1 MLLLVIIA
9 PAVIITMAKNAQGAG
24 LTLIPWGRAVHRVIH
39 VMVNRNVSET
49 LDTDRLQ
56 DREFQIDRGEDSG
69 ERSPVSSHIN
79 SSGKKSTEF
88 LR

>member
-1 MLLLVIIA
+1 LLLLVIIA
-9 PAVIITMAKNAQGAG
+9 PAVIITMAKVAQGAG
-24 LTLIPWGRAVHRVIH
+24 LTLTPRGRAVHRDIH

-56 DREFQIDRGEDSG
+56 DREFQIDRGENSG
-69 ERSPVSSHIN
+69 EGSPVSSYIN
-79 SSGKKSTEF
+79 SSGKKSAEF